1 MKTMKEQLSIPLVVK
16 GPVAGDYSDVFF
28 DDLQNFFE
36 QCFLP
41 TGVWV
46 RQGDVIDSI
55 ELVYGKKD
63 EAHRKSKFFH
73 GGPNG
78 YDAYFEIPPGDFIRR
93 IDVEYGKYPFS
104 LKPSQRIKD
113 QIIRIRFTTSTGLT
127 SGWYGNVC
135 GKGDC
140 LKGKQFTIDAG
151 ENNVI
156 CCLYGSTG
164 LNNGELHNY
173 LQSVGVY
180 YISYLDAK
188 RILGI

>member
-1 MKTMKEQLSIPLVVK
+1 MWTMKELLSLSVVVK
-16 GPVAGDYSDVFF
+16 GPVAGDYSGQKF
-28 DDLQNFFE
+28 DDLQNFFN
-36 QCFLP
+36 QSFLP

-55 ELVYGKKD
+55 ELAYKKKD
-63 EAHRKSKFFH
+63 YGRGKSEFFH

-93 IDVEYGKYPFS
+93 IEVEYGKYPFS
-104 LKPSQRIKD
+104 LNPSQRIKD
-113 QIIRIRFTTSTGLT
+113 QIIRIRFTTSSGLV
-127 SGWYGNVC
+127 SAWYGNIC
-135 GKGDC
+135 GKGDR
-140 LKGKQFTIDAG
+140 LKGKPFTIDAG

-164 LNNGELHNY
+164 LSNNELHNY
-173 LQSVGVY
+173 LQSIGVY